1 MAWWYHF
8 VCLNVNVY
16 KYLLWKR
23 SPKECD
29 VFYEVKYFLVQ
40 CVWIN
45 PTNIKMNLI
54 AIVFVC
60 FLLAKTHYHLL
71 RCITFCKKVLSHLL
85 YTVCIARL
93 SEGQSGQTVTCGQKV
108 EMQTTFSDF
117 SHFLAKFT
125 TKLDGNLIFQPRKL
139 VQRNSRQGSRVR
151 RAQLCQ
157 LCWENCQTPRDCI
170 WLSFTL
176 ILPLKML
183 FFLF

>member
-1 MAWWYHF
+1 MTWWYHF

-40 CVWIN
+40 CVRIN
-45 PTNIKMNLI
+45 PTYKHQNE
-54 AIVFVC
+54 
-60 FLLAKTHYHLL
+60 HYNYFHFS
-71 RCITFCKKVLSHLL
+71 FCKTTLSLFYECDSFISLVVHSL
-85 YTVCIARL
+85 YCKTLWRPVWANCDLWTESWYANNVFWL
-93 SEGQSGQTVTCGQKV
+93 
-108 EMQTTFSDF
+108 FSLF
-117 SHFLAKFT
+117 AKFT

-183 FFLF
+183 FFDTW